1 MDAALDSV
9 SPAAEAKNIT
19 IDRHVAD
26 LEPVTGDRDRLQQV
40 FWNLLSNAV
49 KFTPRNGRVTVEL
62 TREGDDAV
70 ILVRDTGIG
79 ISADFLP
86 YVFDRFSQADASA
99 TRRHGGL
106 GLGMAI
112 VRYLVELHGGTVR
125 VESDGENRGATF
137 TAVLPLRVLS
147 PLADVGQ
154 PLPRAVVEDTA
165 GEELPQLSGVR
176 ILVVDDQQDSRA
188 FLGTLLQNQGA
199 TVCSAGSA
207 PEALQAFAR
216 ERPDVVVSDIAMPGE
231 DGYDLIRQLRA
242 LPASDGGHTPA
253 VALTAYVRHED
264 AAAALAAGYQ
274 RHIRKPVIVSELIGA
289 VAELAAAPSRA
300 E

>member
-1 MDAALDSV
+1 
-9 SPAAEAKNIT
+9 
-19 IDRHVAD
+19 
-26 LEPVTGDRDRLQQV
+26 
-40 FWNLLSNAV
+40 
-49 KFTPRNGRVTVEL
+49 
-62 TREGDDAV
+62 
-70 ILVRDTGIG
+70 VRDTGIG
-79 ISADFLP
+79 ISPDFLP

-125 VESDGENRGATF
+125 AESAGENCGATF
-137 TAVLPLRVLS
+137 TAVLPMRVL
-147 PLADVGQ
+147 Q
-154 PLPRAVVEDTA
+154 PVDAGEPRERAVFEEAA
-165 GEELPQLSGVR
+165 GEDLPQLSGLR

-207 PEALQAFAR
+207 PEALQTFAR

-242 LPASDGGHTPA
+242 LPARDGGHTPA
-253 VALTAYVRHED
+253 VALTAYVRSED
-264 AAAALAAGYQ
+264 VAAALAAGYQ
-274 RHIRKPVIVSELIGA
+274 RHIKKPVIVSELIGA